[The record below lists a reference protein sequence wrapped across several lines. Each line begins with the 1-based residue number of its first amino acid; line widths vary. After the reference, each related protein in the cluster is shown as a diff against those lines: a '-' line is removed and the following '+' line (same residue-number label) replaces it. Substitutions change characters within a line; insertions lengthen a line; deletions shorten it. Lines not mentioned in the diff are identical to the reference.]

1 MDNTGQKNYKR
12 LDRSVSKETAKKI
25 SNSLKTYNAT
35 HPRPDSWR
43 KRISDGLRSDT
54 GGYWSHIP
62 PRKTDDGE
70 HATIEDI
77 ML

>member
-1 MDNTGQKNYKR
+1 MDNTGQKTYLRK
-12 LDRSVSKETAKKI
+12 DRSVSPETAKKI
-25 SNSLKTYNAT
+25 SDSLKTYNAT
-35 HPRPDSWR
+35 HPRSQEWR

-54 GGYWSHIP
+54 GGYWSKIP
-62 PRKTDDGE
+62 PKKKEDGE